1 MMLSECIN
9 NARLELS
16 IMKSG
21 LLVSEAIVR
30 ATEYHPTMICIASM
44 PPGGGTQARLLGM
57 RLRTRFPELKIL
69 VGRWGYV
76 GDVKKNARTTVGRG
90 CGRCCYNAGRNGA
103 SDRSARCK
111 YFSLRNHLTSKWVA
125 KSGINFALVI
135 ASASRHNMISIDW
148 SEIFAVQMPVAEIV
162 LRGTSIY
169 LFLFVVFR
177 FIVRRDVGAVAL
189 ADVLILVIVAD
200 AAQNAMAGGY
210 KTVTEGFIL
219 IATIIGWNIL
229 FDWLAFKSTNFAK
242 WVQPRPLQLV
252 RHGEILKTNLAKE
265 LLTVDDL
272 MGMLREQGVESLT
285 EVKHMYLEGDGKVSV
300 IKQSKQKGLTEKS
313 PQR

>member
-1 MMLSECIN
+1 
-9 NARLELS
+9 
-16 IMKSG
+16 
-21 LLVSEAIVR
+21 
-30 ATEYHPTMICIASM
+30 
-44 PPGGGTQARLLGM
+44 
-57 RLRTRFPELKIL
+57 
-69 VGRWGYV
+69 
-76 GDVKKNARTTVGRG
+76 
-90 CGRCCYNAGRNGA
+90 
-103 SDRSARCK
+103 
-111 YFSLRNHLTSKWVA
+111 
-125 KSGINFALVI
+125 
-135 ASASRHNMISIDW
+135 MISIDW

-229 FDWLAFKSTNFAK
+229 FDWLAFKSTKFAK

-300 IKQSKQKGLTEKS
+300 IKQSKQKGLSEKS